1 MKLNAP
7 GPAARSASV
16 SVSDIMRRELLTVTP
31 DTLTVDAIAIMRK
44 QRVGCLPVVQ
54 DGHIVAMI
62 TEEDFMGIAAE
73 LLDERIGQVDP
84 PHEHP
89 KSRRRP

>member
-1 MKLNAP
+1 
-7 GPAARSASV
+7 
-16 SVSDIMRRELLTVTP
+16 MRTDLLTVAP

-54 DGHIVAMI
+54 DGHIVALV

-73 LLDERIGQVDP
+73 LLDDRIGQVDP

>member
-1 MKLNAP
+1 
-7 GPAARSASV
+7 
-16 SVSDIMRRELLTVTP
+16 MRRDLLTVTP
-31 DTLTVDAIAIMRK
+31 DTLTVDAIALMRRH
-44 QRVGCLPVVQ
+44 RVGCLPVVQ
-54 DGHIVAMI
+54 DGQIVALL

-73 LLDERIGQVDP
+73 LLDERFGQVDP